1 MVKYLNFHNSSL
13 CLKILFNVNGWQ
25 GHSVTHPLV
34 SFIFLCKSK
43 ELGYPLENTG
53 TKLVG
58 ILAQI
63 FVMYLIAFPRMILL
77 ATHSQADVI
86 IDLYTLPYT
95 SRVRNLRAPPPV
107 LSMLLWI
114 IKLNV

>member
-1 MVKYLNFHNSSL
+1 M
-13 CLKILFNVNGWQ
+13 
-25 GHSVTHPLV
+25 
-34 SFIFLCKSK
+34 K

-63 FVMYLIAFPRMILL
+63 FVMYLMAIPRMILL

-86 IDLYTLPYT
+86 IDIVG
-95 SRVRNLRAPPPV
+95 S
-107 LSMLLWI
+107 
-114 IKLNV
+114 